1 LRRRQGEHRGHRAA
15 HAQPQLRAVGGA
27 PCAQLPPTC
36 CQRAHGKLL
45 GDDAVSSPP
54 SILAALMLR
63 SIAVSGPGGRT
74 LPDISSS
81 GPPLLPICTGAKK
94 SEGTRALC
102 RTMSKS
108 LRLGL
113 ALGNP
118 NHLADGPLDRATS
131 DCLLNGSFLDS
142 LPHEVKL

>member
-1 LRRRQGEHRGHRAA
+1 
-15 HAQPQLRAVGGA
+15 
-27 PCAQLPPTC
+27 
-36 CQRAHGKLL
+36 
-45 GDDAVSSPP
+45 
-54 SILAALMLR
+54 
-63 SIAVSGPGGRT
+63 VSGPGGRT

-81 GPPLLPICTGAKK
+81 GPPLLPICTGAQK

-131 DCLLNGSFLDS
+131 DCLQNTHLLHSSRSRGERYQWLSQQLVLASNHRKFVSFVCVLR
-142 LPHEVKL
+142 

>member
-1 LRRRQGEHRGHRAA
+1 SSLDRKISRAANEGGATYVRDA

-36 CQRAHGKLL
+36 CQWAHRKLL

-74 LPDISSS
+74 LPD
-81 GPPLLPICTGAKK
+81 
-94 SEGTRALC
+94 RALTC
-102 RTMSKS
+102 DPGCPVGRQPRNRRLVGAADERRHPASRCATAAGTVTSPTGGRTTPS
-108 LRLGL
+108 
-113 ALGNP
+113 P
-118 NHLADGPLDRATS
+118 D
-131 DCLLNGSFLDS
+131 
-142 LPHEVKL
+142 E